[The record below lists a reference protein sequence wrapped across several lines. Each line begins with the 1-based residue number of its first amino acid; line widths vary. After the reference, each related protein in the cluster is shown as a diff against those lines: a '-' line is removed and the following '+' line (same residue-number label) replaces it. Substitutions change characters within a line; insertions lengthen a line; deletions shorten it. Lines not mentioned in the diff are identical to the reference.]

1 MLYNLSYHTQNVN
14 SLVRTSSVGSNLTIP
29 IIDYLLKT
37 NCIEILSDTR
47 MNEQKI
53 RKIKS
58 ILCKSSQIGVEKE
71 RFFSTS
77 QDNTRVGGV
86 SIFLPQYL
94 DSCLDVIYTKK
105 DPHEIPRYLSI
116 ICKLQGSSNILICG
130 FYGATQPGEKLDAL
144 KRLLTHL
151 EELNE
156 RFSFDHTILAG
167 DYNLLLDSIS
177 LGSSQESRIFNEIL
191 NLLNLTDSKICGNL
205 PGEKEAKTLRSNGL
219 DAVLSKDTGTYLPSI
234 ANQNS
239 NRIDGF
245 LISDNLQ
252 TRCSNVTYCVTLAL
266 PNCDHRGFFFLSNM
280 GLDRHTL

>member
-1 MLYNLSYHTQNVN
+1 MLYNLSYHTTNVN

-29 IIDYLLKT
+29 IVDYLLKT
-37 NCIEILSDTR
+37 NCIEILSDTC
-47 MNEQKI
+47 MDEQNI

-116 ICKLQGSSNILICG
+116 ICKLQSSSNILICG

-156 RFSFDHTILAG
+156 KFSFDHAILTG
-167 DYNLLLDSIS
+167 DFNLLLDSIS
-177 LGSSQESRIFNEIL
+177 LGNSQDFQQNPMSS
-191 NLLNLTDSKICGNL
+191 
-205 PGEKEAKTLRSNGL
+205 
-219 DAVLSKDTGTYLPSI
+219 
-234 ANQNS
+234 
-239 NRIDGF
+239 
-245 LISDNLQ
+245 
-252 TRCSNVTYCVTLAL
+252 
-266 PNCDHRGFFFLSNM
+266 
-280 GLDRHTL
+280 

>member
-1 MLYNLSYHTQNVN
+1 MLFNLSFHTNNVN
-14 SLVRTSSVGSNLTIP
+14 SLVRNASVGNNLTIP

-37 NCIEILSDTR
+37 NCIEILTDSR

-53 RKIKS
+53 KKIKS
-58 ILCKSSQIGVEKE
+58 ILCKSNQIGIEKE

-77 QDNTRVGGV
+77 QEDMKVGGV
-86 SIFLPQYL
+86 CIFLPQFL
-94 DSCLDVIYTKK
+94 DNCLEVIYTKK
-105 DPHEIPRYLSI
+105 DSHDTPRYLSI
-116 ICKLQGSSNILICG
+116 ICRLQGNSNILICG

-151 EELNE
+151 EELYE

-191 NLLNLTDSKICGNL
+191 NFLNLTDSKTCGQL
-205 PGEKEAKTLRSNGL
+205 PTEKERKTLKSYGL
-219 DAVLSKDTGTYLPSI
+219 DPILAKDTGTYMPSI
-234 ANQNS
+234 PNQNC

-252 TRCSNVTYCVTLAL
+252 TRCNNVTYCVTMRL
-266 PNCDHRGFFFLSNM
+266 PHCDHRGVFLSLAHPAKM
-280 GLDRHTL
+280 